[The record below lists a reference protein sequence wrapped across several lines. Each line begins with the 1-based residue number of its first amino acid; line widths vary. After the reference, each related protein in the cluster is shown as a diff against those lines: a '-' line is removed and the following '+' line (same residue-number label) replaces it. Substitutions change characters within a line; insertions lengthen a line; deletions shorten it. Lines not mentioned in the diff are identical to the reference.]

1 MTEMLATLNPR
12 PFLILAALLV
22 GLAVALVAERLQALA
37 GPSASRSLRAYL
49 GERGEEEDVLAAL
62 GRRVERWFPTL
73 RKLSPEEDRRWLALS
88 GESAQPAR
96 VYGIAGALGLVGLL
110 FYLWAPSL
118 LSLLFFAGMVY
129 YPFFHLKQKAGR
141 IKEEVRRSIPDLAVF
156 MAAEMAAGASV
167 AVALERAVAWGGPM
181 AAIVKEAVSLTQRE
195 GRPLFGRR
203 GMEGAFVRV
212 ARRYG
217 LPELVAFAAQVDM
230 AAAKGAEGPALMEAL
245 ARTQIVEQKNRLLR
259 EAESLD
265 GKAMPLA
272 ILFFFVPTVAIMG
285 VPALLMLL
293 QSL

>member
-1 MTEMLATLNPR
+1 MY
-12 PFLILAALLV
+12 
-22 GLAVALVAERLQALA
+22 
-37 GPSASRSLRAYL
+37 S
-49 GERGEEEDVLAAL
+49 
-62 GRRVERWFPTL
+62 
-73 RKLSPEEDRRWLALS
+73 
-88 GESAQPAR
+88 
-96 VYGIAGALGLVGLL
+96 
-110 FYLWAPSL
+110 
-118 LSLLFFAGMVY
+118 
-129 YPFFHLKQKAGR
+129 PFFHLKQKAGR
-141 IKEEVRRSIPDLAVF
+141 VKEEVRRAIPDLAVF